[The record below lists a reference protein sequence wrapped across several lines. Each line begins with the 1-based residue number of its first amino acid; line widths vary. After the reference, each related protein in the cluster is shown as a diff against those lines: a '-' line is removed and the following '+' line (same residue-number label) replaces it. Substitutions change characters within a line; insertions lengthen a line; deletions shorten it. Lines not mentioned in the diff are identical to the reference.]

1 MPPVLRSPDAGRSG
15 PARARAIVRLGVA
28 VAFTAI
34 AVLLTTPASAHELA
48 ETSATLVVRDGGHLD
63 LRLQVPWADVL
74 RAQWMPKAS
83 PQLFLAQVVNQPNAD
98 FARSLA
104 RVRAALERGA
114 RVVAVADT
122 PVAFAR
128 WQWPTA
134 VEVQEALRRELM
146 SRLADGERF
155 EHLSRLAA
163 TSDVVLARSPATVRV
178 QLPPALGPTLVT
190 IYHPQEQWVKAGE
203 LSAPFSLVRR

>member
-1 MPPVLRSPDAGRSG
+1 MSPSPGS
-15 PARARAIVRLGVA
+15 PAARRAIVRLGVA
-28 VAFTAI
+28 VAFSAI
-34 AVLLTTPASAHELA
+34 AVLLTTNALAHELA

-74 RAQWMPKAS
+74 RAQWMPRVSA
-83 PQLFLAQVVNQPNAD
+83 QQFLAQVVNQPNAE

-104 RVRAALERGA
+104 RVQTALERAA
-114 RVVAVADT
+114 RVKADADA

-134 VEVQEALRRELM
+134 VEVQEALRKELM
-146 SRLADGERF
+146 SRLADRDRF

-163 TSDVVLARSPATVRV
+163 TADVVLARNPATVRV
-178 QLPPALGPTLVT
+178 QLPAVLGPTLVT
-190 IYHPQEQWVKAGE
+190 IYQPMEQWVKAGDM
-203 LSAPFSLVRR
+203 SAPFSLVRR

>member
-1 MPPVLRSPDAGRSG
+1 M
-15 PARARAIVRLGVA
+15 
-28 VAFTAI
+28 
-34 AVLLTTPASAHELA
+34 
-48 ETSATLVVRDGGHLD
+48 
-63 LRLQVPWADVL
+63 
-74 RAQWMPKAS
+74 
-83 PQLFLAQVVNQPNAD
+83 
-98 FARSLA
+98 
-104 RVRAALERGA
+104 
-114 RVVAVADT
+114 
-122 PVAFAR
+122 AFAR

>member
-1 MPPVLRSPDAGRSG
+1 MPPFLRPQDAGRRG
-15 PARARAIVRLGVA
+15 PARRRAIVSLGVA
-28 VAFTAI
+28 VAFTVT

-48 ETSATLVVRDGGHLD
+48 GTSATLVVRDGGHLD

-83 PQLFLAQVVNQPNAD
+83 PQLFLAQVVNQPSAD
-98 FARSLA
+98 FARNLT
-104 RVRAALERGA
+104 RVHAALERGA
-114 RVVAVADT
+114 RVVADADA

-146 SRLADGERF
+146 SRLADGARF
-155 EHLSRLAA
+155 EHVSRLAV
-163 TSDVVLARSPATVRV
+163 TSDVVLARSPATVRL